1 MGQEIKKPQK
11 SAENRK
17 NPEILPRTLTL
28 GIFENWDKIFCT
40 DFSRKTQKIN
50 KFFTKNK
57 NKKYIFF
64 QIKNGTRNKNPQK
77 TGNPKKSSQKI
88 FHFLK
93 DFHSLT
99 PAAVLFPLEQ
109 SLILLGRIH
118 ALGHLSN
125 NKEQVHFHS
134 QSTTKY

>member
-1 MGQEIKKPQK
+1 MGQEIKIRSKPDK
-11 SAENRK
+11 SGNPSSEPWEFYEIGTIFLTLNLAEKSRNPK
-17 NPEILPRTLTL
+17 NP
-28 GIFENWDKIFCT
+28 
-40 DFSRKTQKIN
+40 
-50 KFFTKNK
+50 
-57 NKKYIFF
+57 
-64 QIKNGTRNKNPQK
+64 
-77 TGNPKKSSQKI
+77 SQKI

-99 PAAVLFPLEQ
+99 PAGVPFPLEQ

-125 NKEQVHFHS
+125 NKELVHFHS

>member
-1 MGQEIKKPQK
+1 MGQEIKIRKNPQK
-11 SAENRK
+11 TGKIRKNPQKTGKNRK
-17 NPEILPRTLTL
+17 NPEI
-28 GIFENWDKIFCT
+28 
-40 DFSRKTQKIN
+40 QK
-50 KFFTKNK
+50 
-57 NKKYIFF
+57 
-64 QIKNGTRNKNPQK
+64 KNPHK
-77 TGNPKKSSQKI
+77 KI
-88 FHFLK
+88 FHFLI

-99 PAAVLFPLEQ
+99 PAGVPFPLEQ

>member
-1 MGQEIKKPQK
+1 MGQEIKI
-11 SAENRK
+11 R
-17 NPEILPRTLTL
+17 
-28 GIFENWDKIFCT
+28 
-40 DFSRKTQKIN
+40 
-50 KFFTKNK
+50 
-57 NKKYIFF
+57 
-64 QIKNGTRNKNPQK
+64 KNPQK
-77 TGNPKKSSQKI
+77 TGKIRIKPQKSGNPKKNPHKKI

>member
-1 MGQEIKKPQK
+1 MNLNFAEKPQNK
-11 SAENRK
+11 RK
-17 NPEILPRTLTL
+17 
-28 GIFENWDKIFCT
+28 KY
-40 DFSRKTQKIN
+40 
-50 KFFTKNK
+50 KFFTKIK
-57 NKKYIFF
+57 
-64 QIKNGTRNKNPQK
+64 IKNLSFSSDKKLKSAKIRTKPDKSGQIRKSFLGTL
-77 TGNPKKSSQKI
+77 GNFQNWNNFFDLEFSSQKI

-99 PAAVLFPLEQ
+99 PAGVPFPLEQ

-134 QSTTKY
+134 QPTTKY